1 MPACH
6 AGGREF
12 ESRPDRKERKSIRP
26 ALFSFMKAK
35 FDHITPFLL
44 QLCFVLMI
52 WIMLGSVFLLD
63 EASRREME
71 LKAWE
76 ADRADSLVTLLFAGD
91 VMGHKQQFETAYDPT
106 TGQYDYSDCFRYVEP
121 YIKGV
126 DFACA
131 NLEVTLGGP
140 PYAGYPCF
148 SSPDALMFEVQNIG
162 FDLLFTANNHVL
174 DRGKKGVERTIMMLD
189 SVGMPHAGSYVDSLS
204 RDTSYPIIMEVKGL
218 KVGFINATYG
228 TNGLKEKA
236 PNVVNRLDT
245 VQMARDLERLDEMG
259 ADLKV
264 AVLHWG
270 NEYELKGNK
279 SQLRCAQS
287 LANHGADLIIGGHP
301 HVVQN
306 ADTIFG
312 SSGNP
317 VVLYYSMGNFISN
330 QQRLETRGGIMVRVR
345 VNRFTGRVVDTEYIP
360 YFVFIGT
367 IHGKYQYYVIPCV
380 HYLNGKYDFSLP
392 QYDSTM
398 LHAEYN
404 AISGRLSNFSQY
416 KE

>member
-1 MPACH
+1 MRAK
-6 AGGREF
+6 F
-12 ESRPDRKERKSIRP
+12 EST
-26 ALFSFMKAK
+26 
-35 FDHITPFLL
+35 TPFLL
-44 QLCFVLMI
+44 QLCFVLMV

-63 EASRREME
+63 EAGRQEKERQE
-71 LKAWE
+71 WE
-76 ADRADSLVTLLFAGD
+76 AYRADSLVTLLFAGD
-91 VMGHKQQFETAYDPT
+91 VMGHTPQYETAFNRE
-106 TGQYDYSDCFRYVEP
+106 TGEYDYSDCFQFVEP
-121 YIKGV
+121 YIQEV

-148 SSPDALMFEVQNIG
+148 SSPDALMLEVQKIG
-162 FDLLFTANNHVL
+162 FDFLFTANNHVL
-174 DRGKKGVERTIMMLD
+174 DRGKYGVERTIMMLD

-204 RDTSYPIIMEVKGL
+204 CDTTYPVIMDVRGL

-245 VQMARDLERLDEMG
+245 VQMARDLQRLEEMG

-279 SQLRCAQS
+279 RQLQCAQS
-287 LANHGADLIIGGHP
+287 LVNHGADLIIGGHP

-306 ADTIFG
+306 ADTVF
-312 SSGNP
+312 NALEEP

-330 QQRLETRGGIMVRVR
+330 QQRLETRGGIMVRVTA
-345 VNRFTGRVVDTEYIP
+345 NRFTGHVVATEYIP
-360 YFVFIGT
+360 YYVFIGS
-367 IHGKYQYYVIPCV
+367 IHGKFQYYVIPSV
-380 HYLNGKYDFSLP
+380 PYLRGDYDFRLPKSDSL
-392 QYDSTM
+392 M
-398 LHAEYN
+398 LLNVYN
-404 AISGRLSNFSQY
+404 SISGRLSNFEQSQ
-416 KE
+416 E

>member
-1 MPACH
+1 
-6 AGGREF
+6 
-12 ESRPDRKERKSIRP
+12 
-26 ALFSFMKAK
+26 MKAK

-44 QLCFVLMI
+44 QLCFVLMV

-63 EASRREME
+63 EAGRREME

-76 ADRADSLVTLLFAGD
+76 ADCADSLVTLLFAGD
-91 VMGHKQQFETAYDPT
+91 VMGHKRQFEVAYNREM
-106 TGQYDYSDCFRYVEP
+106 GQYDYSNCFRYVEP

-140 PYAGYPCF
+140 PYTGYPCF
-148 SSPDALMFEVQNIG
+148 SSPDALMFEIQNIG

-228 TNGLKEKA
+228 TNGVKEKA
-236 PNVVNRLDT
+236 PNVVNRIDT

-270 NEYELKGNK
+270 KEYELEGNK
-279 SQLRCAQS
+279 RQRQCAQS
-287 LANHGADLIIGGHP
+287 LANHGANLIIGGHP

-306 ADTIFG
+306 ADTIFNP
-312 SSGNP
+312 SGNP
-317 VVLYYSMGNFISN
+317 VVIYYSMGNFISD
-330 QQRLETRGGIMVRVR
+330 QQQLETRGGIMVRVTA
-345 VNRFTGRVVDTEYIP
+345 NRFTGRVVDTEYIP

-367 IHGKYQYYVIPCV
+367 IHEKYQFYVIPCV
-380 HYLNGKYDFSLP
+380 PYLDGAYDFSLP

-398 LHAEYN
+398 LHDEYN
-404 AISGRLSNFSQY
+404 AISARLSNFSQY
-416 KE
+416 KK

>member
-1 MPACH
+1 MK
-6 AGGREF
+6 GKF
-12 ESRPDRKERKSIRP
+12 ENTI
-26 ALFSFMKAK
+26 
-35 FDHITPFLL
+35 PFLH
-44 QLCFVLMI
+44 QLSFVLI
-52 WIMLGSVFLLD
+52 VWIMLGSIFLLD
-63 EASRREME
+63 MSGSRDKSYRRREIYG
-71 LKAWE
+71 
-76 ADRADSLVTLLFAGD
+76 DDSLVTLLFAGD
-91 VMGHKQQFETAYDPT
+91 VMGHRPQVDAAYDRA

-121 YIKGV
+121 YIQSA

-140 PYAGYPCF
+140 PYTGYPCF
-148 SSPDALMFEVQNIG
+148 SSPDALLFEVQNIG

-174 DRGKKGVERTIMMLD
+174 DRGKPGVERTIMMLD
-189 SVGMPHAGSYVDSLS
+189 SVGMPHAGSYVDSIS
-204 RDTSYPIIMEVKGL
+204 CDTSYPIIMDVKGL

-228 TNGLKEKA
+228 TNGIKEKA

-306 ADTIFG
+306 ADTIFNA
-312 SSGNP
+312 SGKP

-330 QQRLETRGGIMVRVR
+330 QQKLETKGGIMVKVT
-345 VNRFTGRVVDTEYIP
+345 VNRFTGHVEATEYIP
-360 YFVFIGT
+360 YFVYIGT
-367 IHGKYQYYVIPCV
+367 IHGKHQYYVVPCV
-380 HYLNGKYDFSLP
+380 PYLKGEFDFNLP
-392 QYDSTM
+392 KYDSTM

-404 AISGRLSNFSQY
+404 AISGRLSNFTQST
-416 KE
+416 E

>member
-1 MPACH
+1 MK
-6 AGGREF
+6 GKF
-12 ESRPDRKERKSIRP
+12 ENT
-26 ALFSFMKAK
+26 
-35 FDHITPFLL
+35 TPFLH
-44 QLCFVLMI
+44 QLSFVLI
-52 WIMLGSVFLLD
+52 VWIMLGSVFMLD
-63 EASRREME
+63 EAERQEKERWE
-71 LKAWE
+71 WE
-76 ADRADSLVTLLFAGD
+76 AYRADSLVTLLFAGD
-91 VMGHKQQFETAYDPT
+91 VMGHQPQFEVAYDRT

-121 YIKGV
+121 YIADV

-131 NLEVTLGGP
+131 NLEVTLGGA
-140 PYAGYPCF
+140 PYSGYPCF
-148 SSPDALMFEVQNIG
+148 SSPDALLFEVQNIG

-174 DRGKKGVERTIMMLD
+174 DRGKPGVERTIMMLD
-189 SVGMPHAGSYVDSLS
+189 SVGMPHAGSYVDSVS
-204 RDTSYPIIMEVKGL
+204 CDTSYPIIMDVRGL

-228 TNGLKEKA
+228 TNGIREKA

-306 ADTIFG
+306 ADTIFNA
-312 SSGNP
+312 SGEP

-330 QQRLETRGGIMVRVR
+330 QKRLETKGGIMVKVT
-345 VNRFTGRVVDTEYIP
+345 VNRFTGHVVATEYIP
-360 YFVFIGT
+360 YFVYVGA
-367 IHGKYQYYVIPCV
+367 IHGKYQYYVVPCV
-380 HYLNGKYDFSLP
+380 PYLNGEFDFSLP
-392 QYDSTM
+392 KYDSTL
-398 LHAEYN
+398 LHTEYN
-404 AISGRLSNFSQY
+404 AITGRLSNFTQST
-416 KE
+416 E

>member
-1 MPACH
+1 
-6 AGGREF
+6 
-12 ESRPDRKERKSIRP
+12 
-26 ALFSFMKAK
+26 MKAK
-35 FDHITPFLL
+35 FDHISSFLL
-44 QLCFVLMI
+44 QLSFVLI
-52 WIMLGSVFLLD
+52 VWIMLGSIYMLK
-63 EASRREME
+63 EAERQEKERLE
-71 LKAWE
+71 LE
-76 ADRADSLVTLLFAGD
+76 AYRADSLVTLLFAGD
-91 VMGHKQQFETAYDPT
+91 VMGHKQQFEVAYDRA

-121 YIKGV
+121 YIESV

-131 NLEVTLGGP
+131 NLEVTLGGA
-140 PYAGYPCF
+140 PYSGYPCF
-148 SSPDALMFEVQNIG
+148 SSPDALLFEVQNVG

-174 DRGKKGVERTIMMLD
+174 DRGKLGVERTIMMLD
-189 SVGMPHAGSYVDSLS
+189 SVGMPHAGSYVDSIS
-204 RDTSYPIIMEVKGL
+204 RDTSYPLIMAVRGL

-228 TNGLKEKA
+228 TNGIREKA

-245 VQMARDLERLDEMG
+245 AQMARDLERLVEMG

-306 ADTIFG
+306 ADTIYAP
-312 SSGNP
+312 SGKP

-330 QQRLETRGGIMVRVR
+330 QQRLETKGGIMVRVT
-345 VNRFTGRVVDTEYIP
+345 VNRFTGRVVATEYIP
-360 YFVFIGT
+360 YFVYVGT
-367 IHGKYQYYVIPCV
+367 IHGKYQYYVVPCV
-380 HYLNGKYDFSLP
+380 PYLNGECDFSLP
-392 QYDSTM
+392 KYDSTL

-404 AISGRLSNFSQY
+404 AISGRLSNFTQSM
-416 KE
+416 E

>member
-12 ESRPDRKERKSIRP
+12 ESRPDRSERKSRRP
-26 ALFSFMKAK
+26 ALFSFMKTK
-35 FDHITPFLL
+35 FDRLTPFLL
-44 QLCFVLMI
+44 QLSFVMMI
-52 WIMLGSVFLLD
+52 WIMLYAFLFWGGMTRH
-63 EASRREME
+63 EEPQVCE
-71 LKAWE
+71 TIP
-76 ADRADSLVTLLFAGD
+76 ADSLVTLIFAGD
-91 VMGHKQQFETAYDPT
+91 VMGHDHQIEVAYNSE

-121 YIKGV
+121 YLKGV
-126 DFACA
+126 DLACA
-131 NLEVTLGGP
+131 NLEVTLGGA
-140 PYAGYPCF
+140 PYTGYPCF
-148 SSPDALMFEVQNIG
+148 SSPDALLYAVKDAG
-162 FDLLFTANNHVL
+162 FNLLFTANNHVL

-189 SVGMPHAGSYVDSLS
+189 SVGMPHAGSYVDSVS

-245 VQMARDLERLDEMG
+245 VQMARNLERLDEMG

-287 LANHGADLIIGGHP
+287 LADHGADLIIGGHP

-306 ADTIFG
+306 ADTIFAA
-312 SSGNP
+312 SGKP
-317 VVLYYSMGNFISN
+317 VVIYYSMGNFISN
-330 QQRLETRGGIMVRVR
+330 QKRLETKGGIMVKVT
-345 VNRFTGRVVDTEYIP
+345 VNRFTGRVEATEYIP
-360 YFVFIGT
+360 YYVFVGT
-367 IHGKYQYYVIPCV
+367 IHGKYQFYVVPSV
-380 HYLNGKYDFSLP
+380 PYLNGEYDFSLP
-392 QYDSTM
+392 KYDSLM
-398 LHAEYN
+398 LLNIYN
-404 AISGRLSNFSQY
+404 SISERLSNFDQCT
-416 KE
+416 E

>member
-1 MPACH
+1 
-6 AGGREF
+6 
-12 ESRPDRKERKSIRP
+12 
-26 ALFSFMKAK
+26 MKAR
-35 FDHITPFLL
+35 FDHITPFLT
-44 QLCFVLMI
+44 QLSFVLMV
-52 WIMLGSVFLLD
+52 WILLGSVFLVD
-63 EASRREME
+63 EAWRQE
-71 LKAWE
+71 KARKEWE
-76 ADRADSLVTLLFAGD
+76 IERADSLVTLLFAGD
-91 VMGHKQQFETAYDPT
+91 VMGHKPQFEVAFDRE
-106 TGQYDYSDCFRYVEP
+106 TGQFDYSDCFRYVEP
-121 YIKGV
+121 YIKNV

-148 SSPDALMFEVQNIG
+148 SSPDALMFEVQNTG

-174 DRGKKGVERTIMMLD
+174 DRGKLGVERTIMMLD

-204 RDTSYPIIMEVKGL
+204 RDTSYPIVMDVKGL

-245 VQMARDLERLDEMG
+245 VQMACDLERLDEMG

-279 SQLRCAQS
+279 RQLQCAQA
-287 LANHGADLIIGGHP
+287 LAAHGADLIIGGHP

-306 ADTIFG
+306 ADTVFG
-312 SSGNP
+312 SSGDP

-330 QQRLETRGGIMVRVR
+330 QQRLETKGGIMVRVT
-345 VNRFTGRVVDTEYIP
+345 VNRFTGRIVDTEYIP

-367 IHGKYQYYVIPCV
+367 IHGKFQYYVIPCV
-380 HYLNGKYDFSLP
+380 PYLKGEYDFSLP
-392 QYDSTM
+392 KGDSIM
-398 LHAEYN
+398 LHTEYN
-404 AISGRLSNFSQY
+404 AISARLSNFNQSQ
-416 KE
+416 E

>member
-1 MPACH
+1 
-6 AGGREF
+6 
-12 ESRPDRKERKSIRP
+12 
-26 ALFSFMKAK
+26 MKTK
-35 FDHITPFLL
+35 FRHISSFLL
-44 QLCFVLMI
+44 QLSFVLI
-52 WIMLGSVFLLD
+52 VWIMLGSIFMLG
-63 EASRREME
+63 EARRIEKE
-71 LKAWE
+71 RQERE
-76 ADRADSLVTLLFAGD
+76 AYIADSLVTLLFAGD
-91 VMGHKQQFETAYDPT
+91 IMGHAPQFQTAYNRE
-106 TGQYDYSDCFRYVEP
+106 TGEYDYSDCFRYVEP
-121 YIKGV
+121 YIQNA
-126 DFACA
+126 DFACG

-148 SSPDALMFEVQNIG
+148 SSPDALLFEVQDIG
-162 FDLLFTANNHVL
+162 FDLVFTANNHVL

-189 SVGMPHAGSYVDSLS
+189 SVGMPHAGSYVDTLS
-204 RDTSYPIIMEVKGL
+204 RDTSYPIIMDVKGL

-245 VQMARDLERLDEMG
+245 VQMIRDLEHMDEMG

-306 ADTIFG
+306 ADTIFNA
-312 SSGNP
+312 SGEP
-317 VVLYYSMGNFISN
+317 IVLYYSMGNFISN
-330 QQRLETRGGIMVRVR
+330 QQRLETKGGIMVRAT
-345 VNRFTGRVVDTEYIP
+345 VNRFTGRVVATEYIP

-367 IHGKYQYYVIPCV
+367 IHGKYQYYVVPCV
-380 HYLNGKYDFSLP
+380 PYLNGEYDFSLP
-392 QYDSTM
+392 KYDSTM
-398 LHAEYN
+398 LHTEYK
-404 AISGRLSNFSQY
+404 AISGRLSNFEQSQ
-416 KE
+416 E

>member
-1 MPACH
+1 MK
-6 AGGREF
+6 GIF
-12 ESRPDRKERKSIRP
+12 E
-26 ALFSFMKAK
+26 
-35 FDHITPFLL
+35 HTTPFLH
-44 QLCFVLMI
+44 QLSFVMI
-52 WIMLGSVFLLD
+52 VWMMLASIFMLD
-63 EASRREME
+63 EVGRQEKERLE
-71 LKAWE
+71 WE
-76 ADRADSLVTLLFAGD
+76 TYRADSLVTLLFAGD
-91 VMGHKQQFETAYDPT
+91 VMGHQPQFEVAYDRT

-121 YIKGV
+121 YIADV

-131 NLEVTLGGP
+131 NLEVTLGGA
-140 PYAGYPCF
+140 PYSGYPCF
-148 SSPDALMFEVQNIG
+148 SSPDALLFEVQNIG

-174 DRGKKGVERTIMMLD
+174 DRGKPGVERTIMMLD
-189 SVGMPHAGSYVDSLS
+189 SVGMPHAGSYVDSVS
-204 RDTSYPIIMEVKGL
+204 CDTSYPIIMDVRGL

-228 TNGLKEKA
+228 TNGIREKA

-306 ADTIFG
+306 ADTIFNA
-312 SSGNP
+312 SGEP

-330 QQRLETRGGIMVRVR
+330 QKRLETKGGIMVKVT
-345 VNRFTGRVVDTEYIP
+345 VNRFTGHVVATEYIP
-360 YFVFIGT
+360 YFVYVGA
-367 IHGKYQYYVIPCV
+367 IHGKYQYYVVPCV
-380 HYLNGKYDFSLP
+380 PYLNGEYDFSLP
-392 QYDSTM
+392 KYDSTL
-398 LHAEYN
+398 LHTEYN
-404 AISGRLSNFSQY
+404 AITGRLSNFTQST
-416 KE
+416 E

>member
-1 MPACH
+1 
-6 AGGREF
+6 
-12 ESRPDRKERKSIRP
+12 
-26 ALFSFMKAK
+26 MKGK
-35 FDHITPFLL
+35 FDSITPFLI
-44 QLCFVLMI
+44 QLGFVLVV
-52 WIMLGSVFLLD
+52 WIMLDSVFLLD
-63 EASRREME
+63 EAGRQE
-71 LKAWE
+71 KAHKEWE
-76 ADRADSLVTLLFAGD
+76 AERADSLVTLLFAGD
-91 VMGHKQQFETAYDPT
+91 VMGHKQQFETAYDPS

-174 DRGKKGVERTIMMLD
+174 DRGKHGVERTIMMLD
-189 SVGMPHAGSYVDSLS
+189 SVGMPHAGSYVDSIS
-204 RDTSYPIIMEVKGL
+204 RDTSYPIIMDVKGL

-228 TNGLKEKA
+228 TNGLIEKA

-245 VQMARDLERLDEMG
+245 VQMARDLERLEDMG
-259 ADLKV
+259 ADLKI

-279 SQLRCAQS
+279 RQLQCAQS

-306 ADTIFG
+306 ADTVYNPQG
-312 SSGNP
+312 EP

-330 QQRLETRGGIMVRVR
+330 QQRLETRGGIMVRAT
-345 VNRFTGRVVDTEYIP
+345 VNRFTGHVVDTEYIP

-367 IHGKYQYYVIPCV
+367 IQGKYQYYVIPCV
-380 HYLNGKYDFSLP
+380 AYLKGEYDFSLP
-392 QYDSTM
+392 KGDSIM
-398 LHAEYN
+398 LHTEYN
-404 AISGRLSNFSQY
+404 AISARLSNFDQY
-416 KE
+416 ME

>member
-1 MPACH
+1 MK
-6 AGGREF
+6 GKF
-12 ESRPDRKERKSIRP
+12 ENT
-26 ALFSFMKAK
+26 
-35 FDHITPFLL
+35 TPFLH
-44 QLCFVLMI
+44 QLSFVLI
-52 WIMLGSVFLLD
+52 VWIMLGSIFLLD
-63 EASRREME
+63 VAGRRDMSYQKREIYG
-71 LKAWE
+71 
-76 ADRADSLVTLLFAGD
+76 DDSLVTLLFAGD
-91 VMGHKQQFETAYDPT
+91 VMGHKPQVDAAYDRV

-121 YIKGV
+121 YIQSA

-140 PYAGYPCF
+140 PYTGYPCF
-148 SSPDALMFEVQNIG
+148 SSPDALLFEVQNIG

-174 DRGKKGVERTIMMLD
+174 DRGKPGVERTIMMLD
-189 SVGMPHAGSYVDSLS
+189 SVDMPHAGSYVDTLS
-204 RDTSYPIIMEVKGL
+204 RDTSYPIIIDVKGL

-228 TNGLKEKA
+228 TNGIREKA

-245 VQMARDLERLDEMG
+245 VQMARDLDRLAEMG

-306 ADTIFG
+306 ADTIFNA
-312 SSGNP
+312 SGKP

-330 QQRLETRGGIMVRVR
+330 QQRLETKGGIMVKAT
-345 VNRFTGRVVDTEYIP
+345 VNRFTGRVEATEYIP
-360 YFVFIGT
+360 YFVYIGT
-367 IHGKYQYYVIPCV
+367 IHGKHQYYVVPCV
-380 HYLNGKYDFSLP
+380 PYLNGEYDFSLP
-392 QYDSTM
+392 KYDSTM
-398 LHAEYN
+398 LHTEYN
-404 AISGRLSNFSQY
+404 AISGRLSNFDQST
-416 KE
+416 E